1 MFEKDLIF
9 KIKKKIRLSLL
20 LVPICFFTAY
30 YGVTA
35 QDNESLKLDILSKAK
50 IEAARKEVDLT
61 IQSVDISKFPI
72 IKVLIEAYNK
82 LGEPLDSLSPENIFI
97 YESGERKQILEVQ
110 KIPVAEKIAVDFI
123 FAIDKTGS
131 MQQYIDAVRNNIVSF
146 AQKLVK
152 RGINYRLGL
161 ILFSDEV
168 EKVYQPTTD
177 VYEFLNWISVVKA
190 FGGGDEKENSL
201 EALNATTKMN
211 FRHEASKV
219 VILIT
224 DAPFHQVGETGEGL
238 TKQSQK
244 SIVEQMQ
251 KTQTR
256 VFTIAPEKLKQ
267 YEEISK
273 RTRGNFFDL
282 DYPFSTVLDNFS
294 NQLTCLYN
302 VTYQSAKSNIPDSIE
317 IGFYDV
323 KQRKLIKKTI
333 PIIELG
339 RKLILE
345 HLLFGVASYELPE
358 DIAELNILADF
369 MQSRPE
375 MKILI
380 EGHTD
385 YLGEIETNQILSER
399 RAEEVKKYLIKRGI
413 STDRIQSV
421 GFGELKP
428 IASNAS
434 AFGRQLNRR
443 TEIVILSK

>member
-1 MFEKDLIF
+1 
-9 KIKKKIRLSLL
+9 
-20 LVPICFFTAY
+20 
-30 YGVTA
+30 
-35 QDNESLKLDILSKAK
+35 
-50 IEAARKEVDLT
+50 
-61 IQSVDISKFPI
+61 
-72 IKVLIEAYNK
+72 
-82 LGEPLDSLSPENIFI
+82 
-97 YESGERKQILEVQ
+97 VQ

-302 VTYQSAKSNIPDSIE
+302 VTYQSAKTNIPDSIE